1 MDNKTINNILL
12 LKLKLEVK
20 RMYTE
25 QYRVWN
31 DEKKLNEAL
40 DNFLLETPKK
50 KRWGNFKIIGGKET
64 PRELIYQ
71 TVSTDSY
78 SPEKKETLTDV
89 IATTLPSGKV
99 LGNASILPLIGRTV
113 SYGNE
118 CLNRSVT
125 KIQTLMEQRKEF
137 ESIPFSV
144 FKEADLNLSTYTEL
158 DSTGEETVT
167 RKVQNPKWRSWGDN
181 KNIPQFIE
189 ETVHFMGA
197 RLFSVQ
203 NHANT
208 ERAEENGVLKTIKF
222 LFDIDRKEIDNKIF
236 NPFLVQVPENGTPI
250 TSINQAYDC
259 LIPNE
264 VKDAIAN
271 GKHVKRQ
278 GEWFFIP
285 TEIDPLSDIAE
296 LTEEQKKEYALA
308 LAIKNHGRWNNEIT
322 EMLGKDLTEKYEN
335 ISNIPD
341 CNVKRMEIRAGKNR
355 PNHAEKGI
363 NTGGKSYVKGK
374 VEHSG
379 REHADIVLEGWH
391 IALPNTAIDSFTIT
405 GDID

>member
-1 MDNKTINNILL
+1 MIIIYGLKNCDKCRSALKWLDKQPINYQFCDLRKDGL
-12 LKLKLEVK
+12 VKEVI
-20 RMYTE
+20 
-25 QYRVWN
+25 QCWV
-31 DEKKLNEAL
+31 
-40 DNFLLETPKK
+40 
-50 KRWGNFKIIGGKET
+50 
-64 PRELIYQ
+64 
-71 TVSTDSY
+71 
-78 SPEKKETLTDV
+78 DV
-89 IATTLPSGKV
+89 IGWD
-99 LGNASILPLIGRTV
+99 ASLNKRSTAGR
-113 SYGNE
+113 
-118 CLNRSVT
+118 
-125 KIQTLMEQRKEF
+125 M
-137 ESIPFSV
+137 
-144 FKEADLNLSTYTEL
+144 LS
-158 DSTGEETVT
+158 
-167 RKVQNPKWRSWGDN
+167 
-181 KNIPQFIE
+181 
-189 ETVHFMGA
+189 
-197 RLFSVQ
+197 
-203 NHANT
+203 
-208 ERAEENGVLKTIKF
+208 
-222 LFDIDRKEIDNKIF
+222 
-236 NPFLVQVPENGTPI
+236 
-250 TSINQAYDC
+250 
-259 LIPNE
+259 NE

-341 CNVKRMEIRAGKNR
+341 CNVKRMELRAGKNR

>member
-1 MDNKTINNILL
+1 MYG
-12 LKLKLEVK
+12 
-20 RMYTE
+20 YTE
-25 QYRVWN
+25 TYRVWN
-31 DEKKLNEAL
+31 DDKKLNEAL
-40 DNFLLETPKK
+40 DNFLLETPKR
-50 KRWGNFKIIGGKET
+50 KRWGNFKIVGGKET

-71 TVSTDSY
+71 TVSNDSY
-78 SPEKKETLTDV
+78 SQSKETLTDV
-89 IATTLPSGKV
+89 IATTLPNGKV
-99 LGNASILPLIGRTV
+99 LGNASILPLIGRQV

-118 CLNRSVT
+118 TPNRSVT
-125 KIQTLMEQRKEF
+125 KIQTLMEGRKEF
-137 ESIPFSV
+137 DSIPFSV
-144 FKEADLNLSTYTEL
+144 FQEADLNLATYNEL

-167 RKVQNPKWRSWGDN
+167 RKVQNPKWSSWKKDETV
-181 KNIPQFIE
+181 PEFIE

-208 ERAEENGVLKTIKF
+208 ERAEKNGVLKKIKF

-259 LIPNE
+259 LMPNE

-285 TEIDPLSDIAE
+285 TETNPLSQIAS
-296 LTEEQKKEYALA
+296 LTEEQRKEYALA
-308 LAIKNHGRWNNEIT
+308 LAIKDQGRWNNTLT
-322 EMLGKDLTEKYEN
+322 EMLGEELTEKYKN
-335 ISNIPD
+335 IGNIPESA
-341 CNVKRMEIRAGKNR
+341 VKRMELRAGKNR

>member
-144 FKEADLNLSTYTEL
+144 FKEAKLDLSTYTEL

-197 RLFSVQ
+197 RLFSVDFST
-203 NHANT
+203 NIL
-208 ERAEENGVLKTIKF
+208 GDKKIKF

-259 LIPNE
+259 LMPDE
-264 VKDAIAN
+264 VKEAIAN

-285 TEIDPLSDIAE
+285 TEINPLSDIAE
-296 LTEEQKKEYALA
+296 LTEEQRKEYALA
-308 LAIKNHGRWNNEIT
+308 LAIKNQGRWNNELT
-322 EMLGKDLTEKYEN
+322 EMLGEDLTEKYKN
-335 ISNIPD
+335 IGNIPESS
-341 CNVKRMEIRAGKNR
+341 VKRMQLKAGKNR

>member
-1 MDNKTINNILL
+1 MYG
-12 LKLKLEVK
+12 
-20 RMYTE
+20 YTE
-25 QYRVWN
+25 PYRVWN
-31 DEKKLNEAL
+31 DDKKLNEAL
-40 DNFLLETPKK
+40 DNFLLETPKR
-50 KRWGNFKIIGGKET
+50 KRWGNFKIVGGKET

-71 TVSTDSY
+71 TVSNDSY
-78 SPEKKETLTDV
+78 SQSKETLTDV
-89 IATTLPSGKV
+89 IATTLPNGKV
-99 LGNASILPLIGRTV
+99 LGNASILPLIGRQV

-118 CLNRSVT
+118 NLNRSVT
-125 KIQTLMEQRKEF
+125 KIQTLMEGRKEF
-137 ESIPFSV
+137 DSIPFSV
-144 FKEADLNLSTYTEL
+144 FQEADLNLATYNEL

-167 RKVQNPKWRSWGDN
+167 RKVQNPKWSSWKKDETV
-181 KNIPQFIE
+181 PEFIE

-197 RLFSVQ
+197 GLFSVQ

-208 ERAEENGVLKTIKF
+208 ERAEKNGVLKKIKF

-259 LIPNE
+259 LMPNE

-285 TEIDPLSDIAE
+285 TETNPLSQIAS
-296 LTEEQKKEYALA
+296 LTEEQRKEYALA
-308 LAIKNHGRWNNEIT
+308 MAIKKQSNWDT
-322 EMLGKDLTEKYEN
+322 TLSEMLGEELTEKYKN
-335 ISNIPD
+335 IGYIPEVG
-341 CNVKRMEIRAGKNR
+341 VKRMELRAGKNR
-355 PNHAEKGI
+355 PNHAEKGLNSDGI
-363 NTGGKSYVKGK
+363 SYVKGK

>member
-1 MDNKTINNILL
+1 
-12 LKLKLEVK
+12 
-20 RMYTE
+20 
-25 QYRVWN
+25 
-31 DEKKLNEAL
+31 
-40 DNFLLETPKK
+40 
-50 KRWGNFKIIGGKET
+50 
-64 PRELIYQ
+64 
-71 TVSTDSY
+71 
-78 SPEKKETLTDV
+78 
-89 IATTLPSGKV
+89 
-99 LGNASILPLIGRTV
+99 LGNASILPLIGRQV

-118 CLNRSVT
+118 NLNRSVT
-125 KIQTLMEQRKEF
+125 KIQTLMEGRKEF
-137 ESIPFSV
+137 DSIPFSV
-144 FKEADLNLSTYTEL
+144 FQEADLNLATYNEL

-167 RKVQNPKWRSWGDN
+167 RKVQNPKWSSWKKDATV
-181 KNIPQFIE
+181 PEFIE
-189 ETVHFMGA
+189 EMVHFMGA
-197 RLFSVQ
+197 RLFSVES
-203 NHANT
+203 NIDLGN
-208 ERAEENGVLKTIKF
+208 KKIKF

-259 LIPNE
+259 LMPNE

-285 TEIDPLSDIAE
+285 TETNPLSQIAS
-296 LTEEQKKEYALA
+296 LTEEQRKEYALA
-308 LAIKNHGRWNNEIT
+308 LAIKDQGRWNNTLT
-322 EMLGKDLTEKYEN
+322 EMLGEELTEKYKN
-335 ISNIPD
+335 IGNIPESA
-341 CNVKRMEIRAGKNR
+341 VKRMELRAGKNR

>member
-1 MDNKTINNILL
+1 
-12 LKLKLEVK
+12 
-20 RMYTE
+20 MYTE

-31 DEKKLNEAL
+31 DEEKLNEAL

-64 PRELIYQ
+64 PRELVYQ

-78 SPEKKETLTDV
+78 RPEEKETLTDV

-144 FKEADLNLSTYTEL
+144 FKEANLNLSTYTEV

-167 RKVQNPKWRSWGDN
+167 RKVQNPKWRSWRDVDN

-203 NHANT
+203 NHDSGL
-208 ERAEENGVLKTIKF
+208 NGVLKTIKF

-259 LIPNE
+259 LMPDE
-264 VKDAIAN
+264 VKEAIAN

-296 LTEEQKKEYALA
+296 LTEEQRKEYALA
-308 LAIKNHGRWNNEIT
+308 LAIRNQSRWNNSLT
-322 EMLGKDLTEKYEN
+322 EMLGEELTKKY
-335 ISNIPD
+335 SNIGNIPESE
-341 CNVKRMEIRAGKNR
+341 VKRMELRAGKNR
-355 PNHAEKGI
+355 PNLAEKGI